1 MKRILLPLA
10 ALAMISACKKA
21 DPAPVAT
28 DTAMASDAA
37 IATPAAMPTVGA
49 NARTTLQF
57 AGDYRQTSADG
68 KATSLALAADESYVW
83 TDATGKVTKGKFSWY
98 KDGSTILLDEAGGKG
113 VYAVAD
119 GAVYKLA
126 SKDAPRTGFIADQM
140 WTRAPA
146 M

>member
-10 ALAMISACKKA
+10 ALAMISACKKS

-28 DTAMASDAA
+28 DTAAA
-37 IATPAAMPTVGA
+37 TAATPAAMPTVGA
-49 NARTTLQF
+49 NARTTLQY

-68 KATSLALAADESYVW
+68 KATSLSLATDDSYVW

-126 SKDAPRTGFIADQM
+126 SKDAPRMGFTTDQM

>member
-28 DTAMASDAA
+28 DTAMATTAA
-37 IATPAAMPTVGA
+37 ATPAAMPTVGA

-57 AGDYRQTSADG
+57 AGDYRQTSSDG
-68 KATSLALAADESYVW
+68 KATSLSLAADESYVW

-113 VYAVAD
+113 VYAIAD
-119 GAVYKLA
+119 GAIYKLA
-126 SKDAPRTGFIADQM
+126 TKDAPRTGFTADQM
-140 WTRAPA
+140 WTRGG
-146 M
+146 MM

>member
-28 DTAMASDAA
+28 DTATATTAA
-37 IATPAAMPTVGA
+37 MTPAAMPTVGA
-49 NARTTLQF
+49 NARTTLQY
-57 AGDYRQTSADG
+57 AGDYRQTSPDG
-68 KATSLALAADESYVW
+68 KATSLKLATDDSYTW
-83 TDATGKVTKGKFSWY
+83 TDATGKITKGKFSWY

-119 GAVYKLA
+119 GAIYKLA
-126 SKDAPRTGFIADQM
+126 SKDAPRTGFTADQM
-140 WTRAPA
+140 WTRSGVL
-146 M
+146 